1 MILVALCTS
10 ALAFAPPPRRGPRL
24 APLAYGRRGDADH
37 DRWQSTADELTKW
50 RGDEATVSKFWRID
64 CDDDG
69 FTWERRWPRRE
80 PVVEDVSWD
89 RITRVCWEC
98 GEWLCM
104 DNFYLMDDHGDRE
117 WVVPSGALNYQR
129 LVDVL
134 DRKGLFSTK
143 TYVACQCASEG
154 GVTICEAH
162 PNAKAPPAPSEL
174 SYVDAQRAC
183 FKKRREAAQAA
194 RDAETAAKSI

>member
-10 ALAFAPPPRRGPRL
+10 ALAFAPPPRRVPRF

-37 DRWQSTADELTKW
+37 DRWRSTADALTAW
-50 RGDEATVSKFWRID
+50 RGDEATVAKFWRID

-117 WVVPSGALNYQR
+117 WVVPSGALNYQC

-134 DRKGLFSTK
+134 DRKGMFPTE

-154 GVTICEAH
+154 GFTICEENA
-162 PNAKAPPAPSEL
+162 NAKAPSANHSH
-174 SYVDAQRAC
+174 VDAQRAY